1 VKNALMISVSAL
13 ALIAGSN
20 IVSAQEK
27 GSQGAPP
34 AAQNAPDA
42 VQRDQNRREPEMNR
56 GGDLKARPDAPA
68 AADESGKN
76 GKPQRVEDEN
86 VERKGKG
93 NSASKPGNNAQTE
106 PRAAETPARNS
117 KPSVSESAPNKPSTT
132 GQGAAGATKPS
143 AEQRTK
149 ISTTIRQQNVRPQA
163 NVNFTIAI
171 GTKVPRS
178 GVKFYRLPATVISLY
193 PEWRGYEYIL
203 VGNEILVINPRTSE
217 IVDVIPA

>member
-1 VKNALMISVSAL
+1 MKNALMISVSAL
-13 ALIAGSN
+13 ALIAGSTT
-20 IVSAQEK
+20 VPAQEK
-27 GSQGAPP
+27 GNRGAPP
-34 AAQNAPDA
+34 STQNAPDA
-42 VQRDQNRREPEMNR
+42 LQRDQNRREPEMKR
-56 GGDLKARPDAPA
+56 GEDPKERPDAPGA
-68 AADESGKN
+68 TDESGK
-76 GKPQRVEDEN
+76 GKPQRVEDKN
-86 VERKGKG
+86 RDRQGKG
-93 NSASKPGNNAQTE
+93 NSASKPGNAQTE
-106 PRAAETPARNS
+106 PRATETPARNS
-117 KPSVSESAPNKPSTT
+117 NPSVSESAPNKPSTT
-132 GQGAAGATKPS
+132 GQGAAQATKLS

-149 ISTTIRQQNVRPQA
+149 ISTTIKKQNVRPQT

>member
-1 VKNALMISVSAL
+1 MKNALMISVSAL
-13 ALIAGSN
+13 SLIAGSN

-27 GSQGAPP
+27 GGQGAQPST
-34 AAQNAPDA
+34 QSAPDTP
-42 VQRDQNRREPEMNR
+42 QKDQNRREPEMKR
-56 GGDLKARPDAPA
+56 GGDMKGRPDAPA
-68 AADESGKN
+68 AADESGKQR
-76 GKPQRVEDEN
+76 KPQRAE
-86 VERKGKG
+86 ERSGERNGKG
-93 NSASKPGNNAQTE
+93 NSAAKPENQTE

-117 KPSVSESAPNKPSTT
+117 KPSVSESAPNRPSTT

-149 ISTTIRQQNVRPQA
+149 ISTTIRQQNVRPQR
-163 NVNFTIAI
+163 NVNFTVAI

-193 PEWRGYEYIL
+193 PEWRGYDYIL
-203 VGNEILVINPRTSE
+203 VGNEILVIHPRTRE